1 MKPAGVTKNDIV
13 KLGVN
18 VVYKGNTD
26 SFIVAEELQ
35 NFFERDEMPA
45 TTMAGSP
52 FIIADGILVQIEATA
67 VVKQ

>member
-1 MKPAGVTKNDIV
+1 
-13 KLGVN
+13 
-18 VVYKGNTD
+18 
-26 SFIVAEELQ
+26 
-35 NFFERDEMPA
+35 MPA